1 MWCYF
6 LKQRKQTPYAILV
19 SSAAVFR
26 DVTQRCRRDF
36 CGKLYSIPYQNCLF
50 SIPYSRP
57 ELPDNH
63 TPHSGTYPWG
73 LCKAVLHPPPP
84 PNYPPPNLGL
94 VLHYTVIRVVVGVH
108 SSFLIL
114 EARRNLG
121 QVSSCSHMGIITMVT
136 MDGNGFPSFGLFPL
150 TVPQPTAR

>member
-1 MWCYF
+1 MVNYTLFQTKTVCF
-6 LKQRKQTPYAILV
+6 LYP
-19 SSAAVFR
+19 
-26 DVTQRCRRDF
+26 
-36 CGKLYSIPYQNCLF
+36 IPDQNCLTT
-50 SIPYSRP
+50 IPLTVAHTHEAYVKQYS
-57 ELPDNH
+57 
-63 TPHSGTYPWG
+63 TPPT
-73 LCKAVLHPPPP
+73 PPPP
-84 PNYPPPNLGL
+84 PHYPPPNLGL

-108 SSFLIL
+108 SSFFIL